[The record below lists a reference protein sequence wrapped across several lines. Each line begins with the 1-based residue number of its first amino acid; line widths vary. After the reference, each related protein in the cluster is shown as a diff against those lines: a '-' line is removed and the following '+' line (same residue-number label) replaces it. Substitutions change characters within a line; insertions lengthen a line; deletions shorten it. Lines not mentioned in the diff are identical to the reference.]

1 MEGTRFDHVKVACLD
16 VAAYRRPGA
25 QGGAEPHALRSGQ
38 PAPQLAQQQAVFGD
52 HAVATQGVEEALQAR
67 RRNLDAGFERQ
78 REVGAIVFGQG
89 ESEQGLH
96 ACQQSGIAAQFRPG
110 QEQRCRA
117 GHL

>member
-1 MEGTRFDHVKVACLD
+1 MLLRTAGRVPR
-16 VAAYRRPGA
+16 AAPSPMRCDPGSQRRNW
-25 QGGAEPHALRSGQ
+25 RSSR
-38 PAPQLAQQQAVFGD
+38 PSS
-52 HAVATQGVEEALQAR
+52 ATMLWPSQGVEEALQPR